1 MYASVEAIMEFLEK
15 RPLYMLEELAAIL
28 RSENGCAWDRE
39 QTSRTLKPYLIEEA
53 YEVYEAIDSGADDNL
68 REELGDLLYQVY
80 AHAQIAREENRFTI
94 DDVARGIVE
103 KLVYRHPHVFGGE
116 RALNAGE
123 VIERWERIKKKEK
136 AHRKSILDGVPAHL
150 PSLLKAYRVQQKV
163 SRVGFDWEK
172 AEDIVAKLDEE
183 VAEFKEAL
191 ASGEAEGG
199 LDRMEDEMGDIL
211 FTMVNIARFFG
222 INAEDALNRTV
233 NKFIDR
239 FRSLENDAAALG
251 RKLED
256 MSPAE
261 LDGLWEAAKLR

>member
-1 MYASVEAIMEFLEK
+1 MEFKEK
-15 RPLYMLEELAAIL
+15 RPLYALEELASIL
-28 RSENGCAWDRE
+28 RAESGCAWDRA

-53 YEVYEAIDSGADDNL
+53 YEVYEAIDSGDPENL

-116 RALNAGE
+116 KASSANE
-123 VIERWERIKKKEK
+123 VIERWESIKKKEK
-136 AHRKSILDGVPAHL
+136 EHRESILEGVPAHL

-172 AEDIVAKLDEE
+172 TEDVIAKLDEE

-191 ASGEAEGG
+191 SSKPDEGWTA
-199 LDRMEDEMGDIL
+199 RMEDEMGDIL
-211 FTMVNIARFFG
+211 FSMVNIARFLD

-233 NKFIDR
+233 NKFINR
-239 FRSLENDAAALG
+239 FRTLEKEASARG
-251 RKLED
+251 RKLEEMTLTEMD
-256 MSPAE
+256 E
-261 LDGLWEAAKLR
+261 LWEAAKLR

>member
-1 MYASVEAIMEFLEK
+1 MEFREK

-28 RSENGCAWDRE
+28 RAENGCAWDRE

-53 YEVYEAIDSGADDNL
+53 YEVYEAIDSDDPDNL

-80 AHAQIAREENRFTI
+80 AHAQIAREEDRFTI
-94 DDVARGIVE
+94 DDVARGIVQ
-103 KLVYRHPHVFGGE
+103 KLVFRHPHVFGGE
-116 RALNAGE
+116 KASDANQ

-136 AHRKSILDGVPAHL
+136 AHRESILDGVPSHL

-163 SRVGFDWEK
+163 ARVGFDWEK
-172 AEDIVAKLDEE
+172 TEDVIAKLDEE

-191 ASGEAEGG
+191 ASGTDGDAG
-199 LDRMEDEMGDIL
+199 DRMEDEMGDIL
-211 FTMVNIARFFG
+211 FTMVNIARFLG

-233 NKFIDR
+233 KKFMDR
-239 FRSLENDAAALG
+239 FRTIEKEAAARG
-251 RKLED
+251 GKLEE

-261 LDGLWEAAKLR
+261 LDRLWEAAKLR